1 MPLMWGIDSIGTMF
15 HLSKI
20 WLLREVEE
28 FAFHMWLSFSD
39 GVENEGDHRL
49 DFLGY
54 PNFLENLEV
63 SGLGA

>member
-1 MPLMWGIDSIGTMF
+1 
-15 HLSKI
+15 
-20 WLLREVEE
+20 
-28 FAFHMWLSFSD
+28 MWLNFSD

-54 PNFLENLEV
+54 PDLLENLEL